1 MSKFKFVQWYGI
13 VVCLLM
19 AACTDVDITMPKG
32 PKGDTGLSAY
42 EFWKEKVADGTVDWP
57 KDQTEVADFF
67 KYLKGNDGKDGK
79 DGKSAFDQ
87 WKDMIAD
94 GSVDNPH
101 NPGSKWPAG
110 NNTVQ
115 DFWYFLTGATGESGQ
130 TPHIG
135 DNGHWFVGNEDT
147 GIAAQGEA
155 GKDGAN
161 GKDAVPPTVTIGD
174 NDHWFVNGVDTGKKA
189 TGTNGKDGVS
199 PTITIGNNGNWFV
212 DGTDTGKKAVGA
224 DGKSPEVAI
233 GENGNWYINGTDTGK
248 PSFGKAGK
256 DGTNGTNGT
265 NGANGT
271 NGKSAYELWKE
282 YIASGEVDNPHKPDQ
297 KWPADRNKQTDFW
310 DFLTG
315 RSSVIEIQVGK
326 YNVIPDYWNS
336 QLREYV
342 IPTDGSVLFTV
353 YDKTGKKVAAGVQV
367 SGLPGVGATETFTTD
382 DNGQFKVAWDKLPD
396 NQPLSRRT
404 GSATVTVGGVQETSA
419 KNTLVPNRINV
430 RATVSMV
437 YLSNASSDINA
448 TRYAYVS
455 FKYERQ
461 IDGEW
466 SDYPNSLNSSMMRAA
481 KIKDINQPV
490 NEENLDKS
498 KNSTYTYGSTYIDIR
513 RPLVLTPTEKANVA
527 KNDTVQRL
535 LSDEWDGND
544 FYAGLYFGDGS
555 GSYNDYGQTV
565 YLQDKIH
572 IPEIYPTPGFKEGAV
587 FLEIKQG
594 VTTLWGEIDTDQL
607 PDFYKTYAYPS
618 GQDRFTKDPDTGIWK
633 FPEGKLPASDLAKNR
648 AVFIQMRTFVNGTGG
663 TVHTGTVP
671 LSFGAG
677 VNAWLSNSFGLGLQ
691 GEYLL
696 PVQKNLP
703 HFVQVSARV
712 IWRIGG
718 KSKKQA
724 PVVKYVEIEKPV
736 EVEKIVERIV
746 EKQAD
751 TAGSVEA
758 MACDLLDNIYFEFD
772 KDVLTAASE
781 KTLDRLAGL
790 LKSYPDARFLITGYT
805 DARGSS
811 AYNTDLSNRRAKRV
825 YEALLERGVP
835 AAMLKWHGIGKRA
848 SIIPVAAGNS
858 VREGDRK
865 VLLERITNMKYWEAL

>member
-67 KYLKGNDGKDGK
+67 KYLKGNDGK

-161 GKDAVPPTVTIGD
+161 GKDAVPPTVTIGA

-199 PTITIGNNGNWFV
+199 PTITIGGNGNWFV

-256 DGTNGTNGT
+256 DGTNGA
-265 NGANGT
+265 NGA

-419 KNTLVPNRINV
+419 KNMLVPNRINV

-671 LSFGAG
+671 LSEGGKHFMLTSAYPG
-677 VNAWLSNSFGLGLQ
+677 NWIGLDIRSRTKGTNQ
-691 GEYLL
+691 ITYSATYEYRSRFAYYLL
-696 PVQKNLP
+696 KEGEQYFLVDFADRTK
-703 HFVQVSARV
+703 
-712 IWRIGG
+712 RI
-718 KSKKQA
+718 
-724 PVVKYVEIEKPV
+724 PLEIKECP
-736 EVEKIVERIV
+736 
-746 EKQAD
+746 AD
-751 TAGSVEA
+751 W
-758 MACDLLDNIYFEFD
+758 MD
-772 KDVLTAASE
+772 
-781 KTLDRLAGL
+781 
-790 LKSYPDARFLITGYT
+790 
-805 DARGSS
+805 
-811 AYNTDLSNRRAKRV
+811 
-825 YEALLERGVP
+825 
-835 AAMLKWHGIGKRA
+835 
-848 SIIPVAAGNS
+848 
-858 VREGDRK
+858 
-865 VLLERITNMKYWEAL
+865 

>member
-67 KYLKGNDGKDGK
+67 KYLKGNDGK

-161 GKDAVPPTVTIGD
+161 GKDAVPPTVTIGA

-199 PTITIGNNGNWFV
+199 PTITIGGNGNWFV

-256 DGTNGTNGT
+256 DGTNGA
-265 NGANGT
+265 NGA

-671 LSFGAG
+671 LSEGGKHFMLTSAYPG
-677 VNAWLSNSFGLGLQ
+677 NWIGLDIRSRTKGTNQ
-691 GEYLL
+691 ITYSATYEYRSRFAYYLL
-696 PVQKNLP
+696 KEGEQYFLVDFADRTK
-703 HFVQVSARV
+703 
-712 IWRIGG
+712 RI
-718 KSKKQA
+718 
-724 PVVKYVEIEKPV
+724 PLEIKE
-736 EVEKIVERIV
+736 
-746 EKQAD
+746 
-751 TAGSVEA
+751 
-758 MACDLLDNIYFEFD
+758 C
-772 KDVLTAASE
+772 
-781 KTLDRLAGL
+781 
-790 LKSYPDARFLITGYT
+790 
-805 DARGSS
+805 
-811 AYNTDLSNRRAKRV
+811 
-825 YEALLERGVP
+825 P

>member
-57 KDQTEVADFF
+57 KDRTEVADFF

-161 GKDAVPPTVTIGD
+161 GKDAVPPTVTIGA

-189 TGTNGKDGVS
+189 TGTDGKDGVS
-199 PTITIGNNGNWFV
+199 PTITIGGNGNWFV

-248 PSFGKAGK
+248 PSFGKDGK

-265 NGANGT
+265 NGANGA

-404 GSATVTVGGVQETSA
+404 GSVTVTVGGVQETSA
-419 KNTLVPNRINV
+419 NNTLVPNRVNV
-430 RATVSMV
+430 RATVSTV
-437 YLSNASSDINA
+437 YLTYNSSDINA
-448 TRYAYVS
+448 TRYTYVS

-466 SDYPNSLNSSMMRAA
+466 SDYPSNLKSYMMRAA

-498 KNSTYTYGSTYIDIR
+498 KSYTYSTGETYLSIR

-527 KNDTVQRL
+527 KNDTINGL
-535 LSDEWDGND
+535 LKYEWDGNE
-544 FYAGLYFGDGS
+544 FYSGLYFGDGA

-572 IPEIYPTPGFKEGAV
+572 IPEIYPTPGFKEGTV

-607 PDFYKTYAYPS
+607 PDFYKTYAYPTS
-618 GQDRFTKDPDTGIWK
+618 KEDRFAKDPDTGIWK
-633 FPEGKLPASDLAKNR
+633 SPEGKLPASDLAENR

-671 LSFGAG
+671 LSKGGKRFMLTSAYPG
-677 VNAWLSNSFGLGLQ
+677 NWIGLDIRGRQ
-691 GEYLL
+691 KGTNQITYSMSYEYRSRFAYYLL
-696 PVQKNLP
+696 KEGEQYFLAD
-703 HFVQVSARV
+703 FVDRTK
-712 IWRIGG
+712 RI
-718 KSKKQA
+718 
-724 PVVKYVEIEKPV
+724 PLEIKECP
-736 EVEKIVERIV
+736 
-746 EKQAD
+746 AD
-751 TAGSVEA
+751 W
-758 MACDLLDNIYFEFD
+758 MD
-772 KDVLTAASE
+772 
-781 KTLDRLAGL
+781 
-790 LKSYPDARFLITGYT
+790 
-805 DARGSS
+805 
-811 AYNTDLSNRRAKRV
+811 
-825 YEALLERGVP
+825 
-835 AAMLKWHGIGKRA
+835 
-848 SIIPVAAGNS
+848 
-858 VREGDRK
+858 
-865 VLLERITNMKYWEAL
+865 

>member
-19 AACTDVDITMPKG
+19 PACTDVDITMPKG

-67 KYLKGNDGKDGK
+67 KYLKGHDGKDGK

-189 TGTNGKDGVS
+189 
-199 PTITIGNNGNWFV
+199 
-212 DGTDTGKKAVGA
+212 VGA

-248 PSFGKAGK
+248 PSFGKDGK

-353 YDKTGKKVAAGVQV
+353 YDKAGQKVAAGVQV

-382 DNGQFKVAWDKLPD
+382 DNGQFKVTWDKLPD

-419 KNTLVPNRINV
+419 KNTLVPNRVNV
-430 RATVSMV
+430 RATVSTV
-437 YLSNASSDINA
+437 YLSYNSSDINS
-448 TRYAYVS
+448 TRYTYVS

-466 SDYPNSLNSSMMRAA
+466 NDYPSNLKSYMMKAA

-490 NEENLDKS
+490 NEGNLDKS
-498 KNSTYTYGSTYIDIR
+498 KSYTYSTGGTYLYIR
-513 RPLVLTPTEKANVA
+513 RSLVLTPTEKANVA
-527 KNDTVQRL
+527 KNDTINGL
-535 LSDEWDGND
+535 LRYEWDGNE
-544 FYAGLYFGDGS
+544 FYSGLYFGDGA

-572 IPEIYPTPGFKEGAV
+572 IPEIYPAPGFKEGTV
-587 FLEIKQG
+587 FMEIKQG

-607 PDFYKTYAYPS
+607 PDFYKTSAYS
-618 GQDRFTKDPDTGIWK
+618 TKQYQFTKDPDTGIWK
-633 FPEGKLPASDLAKNR
+633 SPEGKLPASDLAEDR
-648 AVFIQMRTFVNGTGG
+648 AVFIQMRTFINGTGG

-671 LSFGAG
+671 LSKGGKRFILTSAYPGNWIG
-677 VNAWLSNSFGLGLQ
+677 VDIRRRQKGTNEITYSMSYEYRGRYAY
-691 GEYLL
+691 YLL
-696 PVQKNLP
+696 KEGEQYFLVDFADRTK
-703 HFVQVSARV
+703 
-712 IWRIGG
+712 RI
-718 KSKKQA
+718 
-724 PVVKYVEIEKPV
+724 PLEIKECP
-736 EVEKIVERIV
+736 
-746 EKQAD
+746 AD
-751 TAGSVEA
+751 W
-758 MACDLLDNIYFEFD
+758 MD
-772 KDVLTAASE
+772 
-781 KTLDRLAGL
+781 
-790 LKSYPDARFLITGYT
+790 
-805 DARGSS
+805 
-811 AYNTDLSNRRAKRV
+811 
-825 YEALLERGVP
+825 
-835 AAMLKWHGIGKRA
+835 
-848 SIIPVAAGNS
+848 
-858 VREGDRK
+858 
-865 VLLERITNMKYWEAL
+865 

>member
-13 VVCLLM
+13 AVCLLM

-67 KYLKGNDGKDGK
+67 KYLKGNDGK

-161 GKDAVPPTVTIGD
+161 GKDAVPPTVTIGA

-189 TGTNGKDGVS
+189 TGTDGKDGVS
-199 PTITIGNNGNWFV
+199 PTITIGGNGNWFV

-256 DGTNGTNGT
+256 DGTNGA
-265 NGANGT
+265 NGA

-404 GSATVTVGGVQETSA
+404 GSVTVTVGGVQETSA
-419 KNTLVPNRINV
+419 NNTLVPNRVNV
-430 RATVSMV
+430 RATVSTV
-437 YLSNASSDINA
+437 YLSYNSSDINA
-448 TRYAYVS
+448 TRYTSVS

-466 SDYPNSLNSSMMRAA
+466 SDYPSNLKSYMMRAA

-490 NEENLDKS
+490 NEGNLDKS
-498 KNSTYTYGSTYIDIR
+498 TSYTYSTGETYLSIR

-527 KNDTVQRL
+527 KNDTINGL
-535 LSDEWDGND
+535 LKYEWDGNE
-544 FYAGLYFGDGS
+544 FYSGLYFGDGA

-572 IPEIYPTPGFKEGAV
+572 IPEVYPAPGFKEGTV
-587 FLEIKQG
+587 FMEIKQG

-607 PDFYKTYAYPS
+607 PDFYKTSAYS
-618 GQDRFTKDPDTGIWK
+618 TKQYQFTKDPNTDIWK
-633 FPEGKLPASDLAKNR
+633 SPEGKLPASDLAEDR
-648 AVFIQMRTFVNGTGG
+648 AVYIQMRTFINGTGG

-671 LSFGAG
+671 LSEGGKRFILTSAYPGNWIG
-677 VNAWLSNSFGLGLQ
+677 VDIRRRQKGTNQITYNMSYEYRSRFIY
-691 GEYLL
+691 YLL
-696 PVQKNLP
+696 KEGEQYFLVDFADRTKRMPL
-703 HFVQVSARV
+703 
-712 IWRIGG
+712 
-718 KSKKQA
+718 
-724 PVVKYVEIEKPV
+724 EIKECP
-736 EVEKIVERIV
+736 
-746 EKQAD
+746 AD
-751 TAGSVEA
+751 W
-758 MACDLLDNIYFEFD
+758 MD
-772 KDVLTAASE
+772 
-781 KTLDRLAGL
+781 
-790 LKSYPDARFLITGYT
+790 
-805 DARGSS
+805 
-811 AYNTDLSNRRAKRV
+811 
-825 YEALLERGVP
+825 
-835 AAMLKWHGIGKRA
+835 
-848 SIIPVAAGNS
+848 
-858 VREGDRK
+858 
-865 VLLERITNMKYWEAL
+865 

>member
-67 KYLKGNDGKDGK
+67 KYLKGNDGK

-161 GKDAVPPTVTIGD
+161 GKDAVPPTVTIGA

-199 PTITIGNNGNWFV
+199 PTITIGGNGNWFV

-256 DGTNGTNGT
+256 DGTNGA
-265 NGANGT
+265 NGA

-437 YLSNASSDINA
+437 YLGNASSDINA

-671 LSFGAG
+671 LSEGGKHFMLTSAYPG
-677 VNAWLSNSFGLGLQ
+677 NWIGLDIRSRTKGTNQ
-691 GEYLL
+691 ITYSATYEYRSRFAYYLL
-696 PVQKNLP
+696 KEGEQYFLVDFADRTK
-703 HFVQVSARV
+703 
-712 IWRIGG
+712 RI
-718 KSKKQA
+718 
-724 PVVKYVEIEKPV
+724 PLEIKECP
-736 EVEKIVERIV
+736 
-746 EKQAD
+746 AD
-751 TAGSVEA
+751 W
-758 MACDLLDNIYFEFD
+758 MD
-772 KDVLTAASE
+772 
-781 KTLDRLAGL
+781 
-790 LKSYPDARFLITGYT
+790 
-805 DARGSS
+805 
-811 AYNTDLSNRRAKRV
+811 
-825 YEALLERGVP
+825 
-835 AAMLKWHGIGKRA
+835 
-848 SIIPVAAGNS
+848 
-858 VREGDRK
+858 
-865 VLLERITNMKYWEAL
+865 